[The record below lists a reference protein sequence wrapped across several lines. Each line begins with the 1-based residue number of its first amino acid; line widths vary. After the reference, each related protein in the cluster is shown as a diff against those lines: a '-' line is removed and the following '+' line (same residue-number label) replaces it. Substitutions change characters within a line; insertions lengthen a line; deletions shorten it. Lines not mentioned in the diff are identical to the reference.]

1 MENEQMITEKAPA
14 KKKYTTTMM
23 ALQTTHGLNNIVSI
37 FVSTFLISYIY
48 SISNNYVM
56 NIGLFYAF
64 NYIAMGVMYFVVSS
78 LIDKTNRVWFYRLA
92 IVVRAAFILS
102 VIFVGEKLAHLVI
115 LAGAL
120 HGFSEACYWT
130 SYNLMKNELVSKSL
144 IKKYSINQM
153 MIEKSV
159 SIIIPLVLGS
169 LIDAESF
176 KSSAIIVLVIAVIE
190 MIVSMFIKSK
200 RPKDSSFNFKEFIQ
214 RTKALGEQKCLVADC
229 VVNGGLYGFVTTVS
243 PMATIMIMYSFG
255 SNFSLG
261 LLTSVFSF
269 CAMVFV
275 FGISKFTRT
284 GKRAWL
290 FMLAAFMPL
299 LSSLLLVLKV
309 TKTTVI
315 IFNLFFIV
323 LSMVHSYTY
332 DVARNFVIKKLGM
345 YDSIAEFQC
354 AIECFMAFCRVL
366 GFLVVVAAGAIGSIW
381 GTEGILISAKIMTVV
396 TTLSLL
402 VFNLRLLVYEK
413 KLKKYHLDE
422 SL

>member
-1 MENEQMITEKAPA
+1 MENKEIVTESVPV

-64 NYIAMGVMYFVVSS
+64 NYVAMGIMYYIVSS

-102 VIFVGEKLAHLVI
+102 VIFVGEALAQLVI

-159 SIIIPLVLGS
+159 SIVVPLVLGS

-190 MIVSMFIKSK
+190 MVVSMFIKSR
-200 RPKDSSFNFKEFIQ
+200 RPKDSSFDFKEFIQ
-214 RTKALGEQKCLVADC
+214 KTKELGEQKCLVVDC

-269 CAMVFV
+269 FAMVFV
-275 FGISKFTRT
+275 FGINKFTKT
-284 GKRAWL
+284 SKRNWL
-290 FMLAAFMPL
+290 FWLAAFMPF
-299 LSSLLLVLKV
+299 LSALLLVLHV
-309 TKTTVI
+309 SKTTVI

-323 LSMVHSYTY
+323 LSMVHSFTY
-332 DVARNFVIKKLGM
+332 DISRNFVIKKLGM

-354 AIECFMAFCRVL
+354 AIECFMAFCRVV
-366 GFLVVVAAGAIGSIW
+366 GFLLVVAAGAIGSAW
-381 GTEGILISAKIMTVV
+381 GTEGILISAKVMTVI
-396 TTLSLL
+396 TTLSLT
-402 VFNLRLLVYEK
+402 VFNIRLMLYEK
-413 KLKKYHLDE
+413 KLGKYHLDE